1 MTTLDDVLN
10 LQKTDNVLYAPEIK
24 KSITESLMVES
35 SASTGTLSIG
45 LYNSTQSST
54 VYAYITGLA
63 INNNSSLFL
72 LQSDGATAYYP
83 SNPTSNGTALS
94 ANCAIALGAP
104 GSTRTITIPY
114 IAGGR
119 IWFCV
124 GNPLTFLLNPGTT
137 GAGLVEPSVSN
148 PSDPNYLLSWDFCEF
163 TYNSFQ
169 LYANISYVDFV
180 CLPIALTLTS
190 SSGTVSHVSGM
201 PSNGLATVCNNLIAQ
216 NNIDGAGWNQLV
228 VTNNGSNLR
237 VLSPSQGIVFNP
249 SLFGSYWTG
258 YIDQVWAKYV
268 STPITVNT
276 QASWGVMT
284 GYTSNDRTS
293 LTFSN
298 CGSFTKPSAADI
310 FGANTGA
317 FAPQAENTAQLLNI
331 GARLD
336 AAFNRSTLLI
346 DADQPDN
353 EVVGSYYQNN
363 ITNHY
368 ARIVHAANLDG
379 RGYCHPYD
387 DVTPDGGLDQ
397 SGFVSDG
404 TPASFLVTVGGG
416 NAHVKRDE
424 DQKVLQTRRLKRSM
438 TWQEDVKMP
447 VLVGNTQR
455 DLEKGEHPKLLDEL
469 AAPSASFKL
478 PAFIERYLA
487 PYITVSYP
495 LREFFGEDKSFDS
508 QQKFQSS
515 RFCIDRLVPFI
526 VLIRQFIVSIISLSI
541 RTLLSRIFI
550 VVFFIIFYF
559 LGFLPHGPGGA
570 MQRRILE
577 SSIAAANGTEKV
589 LLQRG

>member
-1 MTTLDDVLN
+1 MTTLDDVLA
-10 LQKTDNVLYAPEIK
+10 LQKIDNVLYAPEVK
-24 KSITESLMVES
+24 EPVTESLIVDS
-35 SASTGTLSIG
+35 SASIGTLSIS
-45 LYNSTQSST
+45 LYNSTQSSK

-63 INNNSSLFL
+63 INNNSALFL

-104 GSTRTITIPY
+104 GSTRTVTIPY

-124 GNPLTFLLNPGTT
+124 GSTLTFLLNPGNT

-148 PSDPNYLLSWDFCEF
+148 PSDPNYFLSWDFCEF

-190 SSGTVSHVSGM
+190 TTGTVSHVSGM
-201 PSNGLATVCNNLIAQ
+201 PSNGLGTVCSNLIAQ
-216 NNIDGAGWNQLV
+216 NNTDGAGWNQLV

-249 SLFGSYWTG
+249 SLFENYWTS
-258 YIDQVWAKYV
+258 YINQVWAKYV
-268 STPITVNT
+268 SSPISVNT
-276 QASWGVMT
+276 QASWGTMT

-293 LTFSN
+293 LTFSSV
-298 CGSFTKPSAADI
+298 GSFTKPSAADI

-317 FAPQAENTAQLLNI
+317 FAPQTENTAQLLNV

-346 DADQPDN
+346 DADQPNN
-353 EVVGSYYQNN
+353 EVVSSYYQNSV
-363 ITNHY
+363 TNHY

-387 DVTPDGGLDQ
+387 DVTPDGGVDQ

-404 TPASFLVTVGGG
+404 TPSSFLVTVGGG
-416 NAHVKRDE
+416 NAHVKRE
-424 DQKVLQTRRLKRSM
+424 EGQKIAQTQRTMKRSM
-438 TWQEDVKMP
+438 PWEEDVK
-447 VLVGNTQR
+447 VAVAEEDVER
-455 DLEKGEHPKLLDEL
+455 DLEKGQHPKLLNEL
-469 AAPSASFKL
+469 PAPSGGFEL

-487 PYITVSYP
+487 PHLSK
-495 LREFFGEDKSFDS
+495 L
-508 QQKFQSS
+508 QSS
-515 RFCIDRLVPFI
+515 PLYINRLLPVMLLVQQLMVS
-526 VLIRQFIVSIISLSI
+526 VLSISI
-541 RTLLSRIFI
+541 RTIVSRIFI
-550 VVFFIIFYF
+550 VAFFIVFYF
-559 LGFLPHGPGGA
+559 LGTLPHGSGGSTR
-570 MQRRILE
+570 RRILE
-577 SSIAAANGTEKV
+577 SSIAAANGNGTV
-589 LLQRG
+589 LLQGS